1 MSDRP
6 RRPSPSEGDRV
17 IGRAL
22 KISLFFAMAGVVLV
36 AAALWVLRTQT
47 GGDVLV
53 GDSSPTPAQPAVEET
68 RASRPRFVD
77 VTEAAGIDAPHASGA
92 AGESLLPET
101 MGGGVAFFDADSDGD
116 PDLLLV
122 NGGTLPGVAP
132 ASTAPALTLYLNDGT
147 GAFAAMAPE
156 ASGLI
161 GSFYGMGVATGDYDG
176 DGRIDVY
183 VTAVGPNRLY
193 RSLGEGRFE
202 EVTATAQVTG
212 AEDAWSSSA
221 VFVDIDRDND
231 LDLFVVN
238 YVAWSREIDF
248 EVDYRL
254 AGIGRAYGPPTN
266 YPGSASYLFR
276 NEGDGSFTDVSEE
289 AGVVVRNPATDAP
302 SGKGLAVLAMDVNE
316 DGWVDLL
323 VANDTVGN
331 YLLLGDGDGTFTEV
345 GTTAGLAFDNT
356 GTATGAM
363 GMDVAWYDDGQTLG
377 VAVGNFANEMS
388 SYYVTELAAAAAGS
402 AEVHPVPVF
411 TDEAAISGIGAPSR
425 RALTFGLLFFD
436 YDLDGHQDLLQVN
449 GHVED
454 EINVVQP
461 SQQYAQA
468 AQLFWRCAASDCAR
482 PFVALETADLGAL
495 AQPRVGRGAA
505 HADIDGD
512 GDLDLLLTA
521 IDDRPLLLRN
531 DTPGP
536 DEHWLRVRLRD
547 EREGSQNRFGLGAT
561 VTVVLEDGSL
571 RRRLL
576 SPARSY
582 LSQVETVASFGLG
595 TAAIVKSV
603 QVRWPDGKE
612 QRIGPLA
619 VDGVW
624 EIRRGDSAPTRYP
637 STAAEAESAT
647 P

>member
-6 RRPSPSEGDRV
+6 PASQGDQV

-22 KISLFFAMAGVVLV
+22 KVSLAFALVGVVLV
-36 AAALWVLRTQT
+36 AGAFWVLRTDT
-47 GGDVLV
+47 GGDDLV
-53 GDSSPTPAQPAVEET
+53 GGAQPAPAQAVVEET
-68 RASRPRFVD
+68 RATVPRFVD
-77 VTEAAGIDAPHASGA
+77 ITQAAGIDALHRSGA
-92 AGESLLPET
+92 AGDSLLPET
-101 MGGGVAFFDADSDGD
+101 MGGGVAFFDADDDGD

-122 NGGTLPGVAP
+122 TGGTLPGVEP
-132 ASTAPALTLYLNDGT
+132 ASTAPGLAFYLNDGT
-147 GAFAAMAPE
+147 GQFTPVDPQE
-156 ASGLI
+156 SGLG

-193 RSLGEGRFE
+193 RNLGEGRFE
-202 EVTATAQVTG
+202 EVTSRAAVAG
-212 AEDAWSSSA
+212 ADDAWSSSA
-221 VFVDIDRDND
+221 VFADVDRDND

-276 NEGDGSFTDVSEE
+276 NEGDGTFTDVSEE
-289 AGVVVRNPATDAP
+289 AGVVVLNPATDAP

-363 GMDVAWYDDGQTLG
+363 GMDAAWYDDGQTLG

-388 SYYVTELAAAAAGS
+388 SYYVTELAASTGAG
-402 AEVHPVPVF
+402 EVHPVPVF

-454 EINVVQP
+454 EINIVQP
-461 SQQYAQA
+461 SQQYAQP
-468 AQLFWRCAASDCAR
+468 AQLFWRCAVSDCAR
-482 PFVALETADLGAL
+482 PFVALETAQLGAL
-495 AQPRVGRGAA
+495 AGPRVGRGAA

-531 DTPGP
+531 DTPAG
-536 DEHWLRVRLRD
+536 DQHWLRVRLRD
-547 EREGSQNRFGLGAT
+547 DREGSANRLGLGAI
-561 VTVVLEDGSL
+561 VTVVLGDGSQ

-582 LSQVETVASFGLG
+582 LSQVEALASFGLG
-595 TAAIVKSV
+595 EEATVEAV
-603 QVRWPDGKE
+603 QVRWPDGEE
-612 QRIGPLA
+612 QRVGPLA
-619 VDGVW
+619 ADGVW
-624 EIRRGDSAPTRYP
+624 EIRRGDGDPVLV
-637 STAAEAESAT
+637 T
-647 P
+647 PLVAVP